1 MALSK
6 AEQLQLQRLLAGVNE
21 KLEES
26 RPRRRF
32 VSSRTKMMMLRSPI
46 HVQDLCFRL
55 QTFPFFSN
63 SHRDFL
69 SLLSRELDIR
79 IFHPGQTVLKEG
91 EYGEMTYIL
100 VHGEV
105 EVVTEAMAATEDAV
119 PIRIKA
125 PSIFGES
132 PLLLGAP
139 ARRTATVIARA
150 ICDAR
155 MVHQRIFNQLLSHFP
170 EEKGVY
176 RKMAQKRYGKRRPW
190 SIKRSTSPASTETK
204 DTRPSTVASMLEDP
218 TGAVATDVKEKGSK
232 EAKESKTEGK
242 SRKSMTKARAS
253 EAASATAVSKD
264 LHLPPI
270 SALTKR

>member
-6 AEQLQLQRLLAGVNE
+6 AERAQLQRLLTGVGE
-21 KLEES
+21 LEES

-46 HVQDLCFRL
+46 HVSELCHRL

-79 IFHPGQTVLKEG
+79 IFHPGQTVLREG

-105 EVVTEAMAATEDAV
+105 EVMTEQMALTEGST

-125 PSIFGES
+125 PNIFGES

-170 EEKGVY
+170 DEKSVY
-176 RKMAQKRYGKRRPW
+176 KKMAKDRYGKRPRTRKTV
-190 SIKRSTSPASTETK
+190 SASSNEAK
-204 DTRPSTVASMLEDP
+204 DTRPPSVASILEDP
-218 TGAVATDVKEKGSK
+218 KMMTREKEVNES
-232 EAKESKTEGK
+232 ESKLKAKK
-242 SRKSMTKARAS
+242 SKAQAS
-253 EAASATAVSKD
+253 GTSAMSKD
-264 LHLPPI
+264 LHLPPL
-270 SALTKR
+270 SAEKKR

>member
-1 MALSK
+1 MPLESTGRLGHGMALSK
-6 AEQLQLQRLLAGVNE
+6 AEQVQLQRLLAGVHD

-46 HVQDLCFRL
+46 HVQDLCYRL

-91 EYGEMTYIL
+91 EFGEMTYIL

-105 EVVTEAMAATEDAV
+105 EVLTEAMANEESA

-139 ARRTATVIARA
+139 ARRTATIVARA

-170 EEKGVY
+170 DEKVVY

-190 SIKRSTSPASTETK
+190 IRRSTSVASTETK

-218 TGAVATDVKEKGSK
+218 KGAVTTEVKEARD
-232 EAKESKTEGK
+232 AKTESKSSK
-242 SRKSMTKARAS
+242 KTKA
-253 EAASATAVSKD
+253 VSRD

-270 SALTKR
+270 FAETKR

>member
-190 SIKRSTSPASTETK
+190 TIKRSTSPASTETK

-218 TGAVATDVKEKGSK
+218 TGAVATDVKEKGTK

-242 SRKSMTKARAS
+242 PRKTKARAS
-253 EAASATAVSKD
+253 EAAGATAVSKD

-270 SALTKR
+270 SAGR